1 MPSYDKPTCPQP
13 TKHYLNQK
21 KSRGVKDDG
30 ALVKLGDVDL
40 AGKVPIRDLLGKV
53 GEGTKKITEAV
64 TDMLGD
70 SLGGLVDNILKK
82 VFSGES
88 SLDKVKKLV
97 TSLVSC
103 GGLWNALEA
112 FFSRIACAV
121 GTTLKTVIVAV
132 KCLIEDGKCPK
143 KWERIIEAIKKRVPE
158 FLGCIKNSL
167 TALFE
172 ALFGGATE
180 LLGKIKHAIAGIW
193 PDGCGCPHGGL
204 AGLFGKIFALAG
216 AVFGALQT
224 VLGSLPGLVVGIL
237 QATGDLVKN
246 IFEGKPFSSV
256 GELVAYV
263 LGDTLLVV
271 KGVLNQT
278 AGFLKAL
285 FGRGGGG
292 IINNCN
298 SGCGGIGGLIDR
310 VLGQVLA
317 LTGQILEGVSKIGEA
332 IEHLTGEPIGNLLE
346 HIRSALGSGLETL
359 RYAIK
364 LLLRDLLPAL
374 LGGIVGFLGSIA
386 TKLGV
391 GLEALKEALA
401 AILIGDEDSPGL
413 LPDVRKAVEAIL
425 AGSAE
430 LVNSILQKIEELLT
444 KGLVGTGD
452 APGILPSLKA
462 KVIGSADGS
471 SGLRRVFALV
481 HDVLGFAGKFL
492 ENINDTVTD
501 VLKGD
506 GIDTKLL
513 SNTGELLKEI
523 KDSVGDLLQDV
534 YEALSPIGAKVKD
547 LLDGVDSFIV
557 LLLNNVL
564 SLVGGIV
571 WGVEWF
577 LDNPWGGVG
586 VMLDSTRALVGNLLP
601 DDIQI
606 IERLKE
612 TVKKEGSAAKEPEAF
627 PIVALIKTILSAI
640 VAFVQSI
647 ARGIKKILAQV
658 AETLG
663 WNISKV
669 LDFLAKV
676 LSCGKLQG
684 GDLELFI
691 TALLDVAKDI
701 AVAVLEAVRAFL
713 SSLGFTT
720 GDLVEGSAEAFVAK
734 YNESTWR
741 GVDGLKGLLLGLKTL
756 LEGVLS
762 FTKNLLTN
770 SNDFVVE
777 ILRAAGDELIKL
789 ANVKVKV
796 KELLGGV
803 IGLVAQALSSTR
815 DVVSALLGSVCGLVG
830 HIIGD
835 VLELVNN
842 ILLGAG
848 LLVGGILLGVAGLL
862 AGIYSGLKKCIGHIE
877 CGIPFVKDSA
887 FLDVDI
893 HPCTIPLVQLKLC
906 AEWKTDTTPA
916 SE

>member
-1 MPSYDKPTCPQP
+1 M
-13 TKHYLNQK
+13 
-21 KSRGVKDDG
+21 
-30 ALVKLGDVDL
+30 
-40 AGKVPIRDLLGKV
+40 
-53 GEGTKKITEAV
+53 
-64 TDMLGD
+64 
-70 SLGGLVDNILKK
+70 
-82 VFSGES
+82 
-88 SLDKVKKLV
+88 
-97 TSLVSC
+97 
-103 GGLWNALEA
+103 
-112 FFSRIACAV
+112 
-121 GTTLKTVIVAV
+121 
-132 KCLIEDGKCPK
+132 
-143 KWERIIEAIKKRVPE
+143 KR
-158 FLGCIKNSL
+158 
-167 TALFE
+167 
-172 ALFGGATE
+172 
-180 LLGKIKHAIAGIW
+180 
-193 PDGCGCPHGGL
+193 
-204 AGLFGKIFALAG
+204 
-216 AVFGALQT
+216 Q
-224 VLGSLPGLVVGIL
+224 
-237 QATGDLVKN
+237 
-246 IFEGKPFSSV
+246 
-256 GELVAYV
+256 
-263 LGDTLLVV
+263 
-271 KGVLNQT
+271 
-278 AGFLKAL
+278 
-285 FGRGGGG
+285 
-292 IINNCN
+292 
-298 SGCGGIGGLIDR
+298 
-310 VLGQVLA
+310 
-317 LTGQILEGVSKIGEA
+317 
-332 IEHLTGEPIGNLLE
+332 
-346 HIRSALGSGLETL
+346 
-359 RYAIK
+359 
-364 LLLRDLLPAL
+364 
-374 LGGIVGFLGSIA
+374 
-386 TKLGV
+386 
-391 GLEALKEALA
+391 ALKEALA

-413 LPDVRKAVEAIL
+413 LPDAVEAIL

-452 APGILPSLKA
+452 APGILPGLKA

-523 KDSVGDLLQDV
+523 KDSVGDLLQ
-534 YEALSPIGAKVKD
+534 VKD

-627 PIVALIKTILSAI
+627 PIV
-640 VAFVQSI
+640 
-647 ARGIKKILAQV
+647 
-658 AETLG
+658 
-663 WNISKV
+663 

-713 SSLGFTT
+713 SSLG
-720 GDLVEGSAEAFVAK
+720 
-734 YNESTWR
+734 
-741 GVDGLKGLLLGLKTL
+741 LLLGLKTL

-770 SNDFVVE
+770 INDFV
-777 ILRAAGDELIKL
+777 AAGDELIKL

-848 LLVGGILLGVAGLL
+848 LLVGLL

-877 CGIPFVKDSA
+877 CGKPFGKRARRLLCIPFVKDSA

>member
-1 MPSYDKPTCPQP
+1 MPSYDKPTCPPP
-13 TKHYLNQK
+13 TKRYLVEK
-21 KSRGVKDDG
+21 KSGGVADIKSRGVKDDG

-70 SLGGLVDNILKK
+70 SLGGLIDNILKK

-132 KCLIEDGKCPK
+132 KCLIEDGECPK
-143 KWERIIEAIKKRVPE
+143 KWGRIIEAIKRRLPE
-158 FLGCIKNSL
+158 FLSCIKNGL

-172 ALFGGATE
+172 DLFGGATD
-180 LLGKIKHAIAGIW
+180 LLGKIKDAIAGLW

-204 AGLFGKIFALAG
+204 AGLFGKIFALVG

-246 IFEGKPFSSV
+246 IFEGKLFSSV

-263 LGDTLLVV
+263 LGDTLLFV

-317 LTGQILEGVSKIGEA
+317 LSGQILEGVSKIGEA
-332 IEHLTGEPIGNLLE
+332 IEHLIGEPIGNLLE
-346 HIRSALGSGLETL
+346 HIKSAVGSGLETL
-359 RYAIK
+359 RCAIK

-374 LGGIVGFLGSIA
+374 LGGIVGFLESIA

-401 AILIGDEDSPGL
+401 AILIGDEDNPGL

-430 LVNSILQKIEELLT
+430 LVNSIIQTIEELLT
-444 KGLVGTGD
+444 NGLVGTDD
-452 APGILPSLKA
+452 APGLLPGLKA
-462 KVIGSADGS
+462 KVIGNADGS
-471 SGLRRVFALV
+471 SGLRRVFGLV

-492 ENINDTVTD
+492 ENINDTVSD

-506 GIDTKLL
+506 GIDIKLL

-586 VMLDSTRALVGNLLP
+586 VMLDSIRALVGNLLP

-612 TVKKEGSAAKEPEAF
+612 TVKKEGSAAKEPEVF

-647 ARGIKKILAQV
+647 AQGIKKILAQV

-663 WNISKV
+663 WTISKV
-669 LDFLAKV
+669 LEFLAKL

-691 TALLDVAKDI
+691 AALLDVAKDI
-701 AVAVLEAVRAFL
+701 AVVVLEAVRAFL

-720 GDLVEGSAEAFVAK
+720 GDFVEGSAEALSAASADPCLSGGRLGTSSELSPYV
-734 YNESTWR
+734 
-741 GVDGLKGLLLGLKTL
+741 GVC
-756 LEGVLS
+756 
-762 FTKNLLTN
+762 
-770 SNDFVVE
+770 
-777 ILRAAGDELIKL
+777 R
-789 ANVKVKV
+789 KV
-796 KELLGGV
+796 
-803 IGLVAQALSSTR
+803 QR
-815 DVVSALLGSVCGLVG
+815 
-830 HIIGD
+830 
-835 VLELVNN
+835 
-842 ILLGAG
+842 
-848 LLVGGILLGVAGLL
+848 
-862 AGIYSGLKKCIGHIE
+862 
-877 CGIPFVKDSA
+877 
-887 FLDVDI
+887 VDR
-893 HPCTIPLVQLKLC
+893 H
-906 AEWKTDTTPA
+906 
-916 SE
+916 